1 MRGRSRILR
10 KSVYVSPADPGR
22 GLLPTIY
29 DLKPKF
35 QALLRPFCTR
45 LAAAGV
51 TANQV
56 TLIACGL
63 SLAHGAAHMT
73 QPGAKW
79 VLALLPFVLFAR
91 MALNA
96 IDGMLAREFGQ
107 ASRLGAILNELTDV
121 ISDAA
126 LYLPFAFIPGLPAPL
141 VVVAVLSGVIAEMT
155 GAVAIQIGASRRYDG
170 PFGKSDRAFF
180 FGALALLL
188 VFFDPGR
195 WSSVL
200 IAFACA
206 LGAGTIVNRARQ
218 ALKEA
223 RNADP

>member
-1 MRGRSRILR
+1 M
-10 KSVYVSPADPGR
+10 
-22 GLLPTIY
+22 PTIY

-35 QALLRPFCTR
+35 QALLRPFCGR

-63 SLAHGAAHMT
+63 SLAHGAAHLMN
-73 QPGAKW
+73 PGAKW
-79 VLALLPFVLFAR
+79 VLALLPLILFLR

-107 ASRLGAILNELTDV
+107 ASKLGAILNELTDV

-126 LYLPFAFIPGLPAPL
+126 LYLPFVFIPGVPASL
-141 VVVAVLSGVIAEMT
+141 VVVAVTLGIIAEMT
-155 GAVAIQIGASRRYDG
+155 GVVGVQIGASRRYDG

-180 FGALALLL
+180 FGALAVLL
-188 VFFDPGR
+188 VFVDAGV
-195 WSSVL
+195 WSTVL
-200 IAFACA
+200 MAFACA
-206 LGAGTIVNRARQ
+206 LGAATIVNRSRM
-218 ALKEA
+218 ALKEV
-223 RNADP
+223 RHADT